1 MRNVKK
7 KFRVPCSVFR
17 VACLGQSLVE
27 VMVAV
32 AILALVLTALV
43 LGTTVAMRNANFSKN
58 QAQATKYSQEA
69 MEWLRSQRDQ
79 GWDAFSSHIGPFC
92 LNSLTW
98 TGTAGFCSS
107 SNYSLDGMFKRQVV
121 LFNLVDKVQTKV
133 TVSWQGTSGKIHQS
147 KLTSYFTKWQ

>member
-7 KFRVPCSVFR
+7 NFVFR
-17 VACLGQSLVE
+17 VSCPSGQSLVE

-58 QAQATKYSQEA
+58 QAQATKYAQQV
-69 MEWLRSQRDQ
+69 MEWMRSERNQS
-79 GWDAFSSHIGPFC
+79 WDTFASHTGTFC
-92 LNSLTW
+92 LNSLSW
-98 TGTAGFCSS
+98 SS
-107 SNYSLDGMFKRQVV
+107 GSCVGYDLDSVFKREVV
-121 LFNLVDKVQTKV
+121 LSGDATKIQAAIV
-133 TVSWQGTSGKIHQS
+133 VSWQGTSGKIHQS